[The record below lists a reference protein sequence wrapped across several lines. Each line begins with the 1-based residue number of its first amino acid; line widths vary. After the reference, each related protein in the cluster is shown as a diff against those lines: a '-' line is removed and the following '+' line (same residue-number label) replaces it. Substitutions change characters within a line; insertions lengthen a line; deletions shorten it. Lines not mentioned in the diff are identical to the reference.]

1 MRIVVVE
8 DEHNSREGLIRLI
21 GKLEPGDEVV
31 GEAANGMDGMAVI
44 ERTRPDLVI
53 TDINMPGM
61 SGLDMLSQLRG
72 KGFRHKMIILTG
84 YSEFEYAQKALKM
97 SVSDY
102 LEKPITVPDLR
113 EALDNVR
120 ADLQQQHNLQQLAQA
135 AAEEEPGTI
144 DSMFLRLMDSTGEET
159 VQQEARIRAKL
170 GFQDEHPFHLSVI
183 SYGSVVDKQLSSLRS
198 LLESEWRTV
207 GASAIFGAASR
218 GILIAI
224 AQANAVTE
232 IDAAQ
237 LIEERLLP
245 AIGKLGLEV
254 QYCLGETVRLSDLK
268 RDMEELLGLAKWSMV
283 LGNKQAIRRENV
295 DRLALRELPYPLLL
309 EGKCSRALVN
319 ANRREIE
326 KQLHQWVNEFK
337 DVKYGPVLTIEYSI
351 RFVSYMLKLAGD
363 VHGFMLPEPLQS
375 QWQRSLRDIRSM
387 AQFEQAMNRIID
399 ALLAIDT
406 PAEMPAYSL
415 LIQKA
420 VRIIQEQYAE
430 GITLDEIADKL
441 HVTMAYLSGQF
452 NKEVGR
458 PFSVYIRELRLRKAK
473 ELLLGSELRT
483 FEIAQQVGYPDPK
496 YFSRVFKEATG
507 MTPGE
512 YQKLNAR

>member
-21 GKLEPGDEVV
+21 GKLDLGDAVV
-31 GEAANGMDGMAVI
+31 GEAANGIDGLAVI
-44 ERTRPDLVI
+44 EQTKPDLVI

-61 SGLDMLSQLRG
+61 SGLDMLSQLRS

-113 EALDNVR
+113 EALDNIR
-120 ADLQQQHNLQQLAQA
+120 ADLQQQQQTQA
-135 AAEEEPGTI
+135 PSEEEPGTI
-144 DSMFLRLMDSTGEET
+144 DSMFLRLMDSAGEEA
-159 VQQEARIRAKL
+159 VQQETRIRAKL
-170 GFQDEHPFHLSVI
+170 GFRDDRPFHLSVI
-183 SYGSVVDKQLSSLRS
+183 SYSGAADKQLSNLRS
-198 LLESEWRTV
+198 LLESEWKTLGGICTV
-207 GASAIFGAASR
+207 FGVASR
-218 GILIAI
+218 SILICVVQ
-224 AQANAVTE
+224 AQAVATS
-232 IDAAQ
+232 DAAQ
-237 LIEERLLP
+237 LVEERLLP
-245 AIGKLGLEV
+245 AIGKTGLEV
-254 QYCLGETVRLSDLK
+254 QYCLGEATRLSNLK
-268 RDMEELLGLAKWSMV
+268 RDMEELLELAKWSMV
-283 LGNKQAIRRENV
+283 LGNKRAIRPQDVN
-295 DRLALRELPYPLLL
+295 RLALRELPYPLLL
-309 EGKCSRALVN
+309 EGKCSRALVT
-319 ANRREIE
+319 ANRRELE
-326 KQLHQWVNEFK
+326 KQLLQWVSEFK
-337 DVKYGPVLTIEYSI
+337 DMKYGPALTIEYSI
-351 RFVSYMLKLAGD
+351 RFISYMLKLAGD
-363 VHGFMLPEPLQS
+363 VHGFVLPEPLKGE
-375 QWQRSLRDIRSM
+375 WQRSLRDIRSIT
-387 AQFEQAMNRIID
+387 QFKQTMNRIVD

-406 PAEMPAYSL
+406 PAEMPVYSL

-420 VRIIQEQYAE
+420 VRIVQEQYAE
-430 GITLDEIADKL
+430 GITLDEIADNL

-458 PFSVYIRELRLRKAK
+458 PFSAYIRDLRLRKAK

>member
-21 GKLEPGDEVV
+21 GRLDAGDEVV
-31 GEAANGMDGMAVI
+31 GEAMNGTDGMAVI
-44 ERTRPDLVI
+44 EQMKPDLVI

-61 SGLDMLSQLRG
+61 SGLEMLSQLRS

-84 YSEFEYAQKALKM
+84 YSEFEYAQRALKM

-120 ADLQQQHNLQQLAQA
+120 ADLEEQKQQSQQHAQA
-135 AAEEEPGTI
+135 AVEEEPGTL
-144 DSMFLRLMDSTGEET
+144 DSMFLRLMDLLGEEAE
-159 VQQEARIRAKL
+159 QQEARIRAKL
-170 GFQDEHPFHLSVI
+170 GFRDDQPFHLSVV
-183 SYGSVVDKQLSSLRS
+183 SYGSYKEKQLSTLRA
-198 LLESEWRTV
+198 LLESEWKLVGTSTV
-207 GASAIFGAASR
+207 FGLASR
-218 GILIAI
+218 GILIGI
-224 AQANAVTE
+224 AQAEDADF
-232 IDAAQ
+232 DAAK
-237 LIEERLLP
+237 LVDERLIP
-245 AIGKLGLEV
+245 AISKAGLEV
-254 QYCLGETVRLSDLK
+254 QYSLGEVFRLSNLK
-268 RDMEELLGLAKWSMV
+268 RDMEELLELAKWSMV
-283 LGNKQAIRRENV
+283 LGSKRAIRRENV
-295 DRLALRELPYPLLL
+295 NRVATREIPYPVLL
-309 EGKCSRALVN
+309 EGKCSRAIVT
-319 ANRREIE
+319 ANSKDIE
-326 KQLHQWVNEFK
+326 KQFHSMVNEFK
-337 DVKYGPVLTIEYSI
+337 DMKYGPVLTIEYSI

-375 QWQRSLRDIRSM
+375 EWQRSLRDVRSLG
-387 AQFEQAMNRIID
+387 QFEQTMNRIGEALLDID
-399 ALLAIDT
+399 A
-406 PAEMPAYSL
+406 PAETPVYSL

-420 VRIIQEQYAE
+420 VRIVQEQYAE
-430 GITLDEIADKL
+430 GITLDEIADNL
-441 HVTMAYLSGQF
+441 RVTMAYLSGQF

-458 PFSVYIRELRLRKAK
+458 PFSVYIRDLRLRKAK